1 METQV
6 KFAAVLPAGG
16 LGKRMG
22 GNIPKQLLPFRGKPV
37 YRHSLETFLN
47 IPEIA
52 EVVLVV
58 PEDWEPHFR
67 EELVCGCGIAEPL
80 LQKIRIVVGGKER
93 WESVRHGVNA
103 LSEAIQ
109 YVLVHDVARP
119 FLSETLIRE
128 VFATLESKGACLV
141 ARPVADTVKV
151 VERGAVTETLDRNKI
166 WLAQT
171 PQSCLVSVLKE
182 LYTQIDKAPLGF
194 VPTDE
199 ASILEHFNVP
209 VYVVKGEPNNDK
221 ITTPEDFARFTEH
234 VKS

>member
-1 METQV
+1 MDTPV

-22 GNIPKQLLPFRGKPV
+22 GSIPKQLLPLRGKSV

-47 IPEIA
+47 IPEIV

-58 PEDWEPHFR
+58 PEDWKSHFQ
-67 EELVCGCGIAEPL
+67 EELVFGCGIAENL

-103 LSEAIQ
+103 LSGDIS

-119 FLSETLIRE
+119 FLSETLVRE
-128 VFATLESKGACLV
+128 VFVTLQTKGACLV

-151 VERGAVTETLDRNKI
+151 VENGAVTETLDRSKI

-171 PQSCLVSVLKE
+171 PQSCLVRVLKE
-182 LYTQIDKAPLGF
+182 LYAQIDKAPLGF

-221 ITTPEDFARFTEH
+221 LTTPEDLARFTG
-234 VKS
+234 